1 MNQSLLDLE
10 VSKKFV
16 LSRVA
21 ATSLGIFSSYYVVIG
36 LTRPKIFQQIQH
48 YKYDKKKEKKCDKWQ
63 KSLFQIF
70 LGNHRNE
77 MLQFKRAIFAVSMA
91 TK

>member
-1 MNQSLLDLE
+1 M
-10 VSKKFV
+10 K
-16 LSRVA
+16 
-21 ATSLGIFSSYYVVIG
+21 
-36 LTRPKIFQQIQH
+36 PKIFQQIQH

-70 LGNHRNE
+70 LGNHCNE
-77 MLQFKRAIFAVSMA
+77 MLQFKRAIFAFSMA